1 LAFDLLK
8 TDIFAEY
15 ASRPWLKRAIIVSLE
30 SQPRKLD
37 STIEVLPWKLFLEQ
51 MWSGELGV

>member
-37 STIEVLPWKLFLEQ
+37 STIEVLPWNLFLEQ